1 MSLRNTSFNRL
12 FTLVFLLALSSC
24 GAKKAGVVKGDMSV
38 NTGLG
43 TKAVIKNHY
52 GAAAQFTT
60 LSGRMKIEYSSGDNS
75 QGIPATFRMEKDK
88 ALWLSVFFGM
98 GKAYITPQRV
108 AFYSSVNNI
117 YFDGDFKALSAYVGT
132 PLDFKMIQGL
142 LLGESAVDLKTLKFK
157 LDQTPGV
164 YRLKPQRAMA
174 FFKLFI
180 DIDPKTFKVVQS
192 QISQASQK
200 SNLVINYPSYTPV
213 SGVLLPDNIDVQA
226 QLGKTNAK
234 LSISY
239 KSLAVNKSLNFPFKI
254 PDGLKALSLP
264 AYGE

>member
-1 MSLRNTSFNRL
+1 MSFHIPSLNR
-12 FTLVFLLALSSC
+12 FFALVFLLALSSC
-24 GAKKAGVVKGDMSV
+24 GAKKAGVVKGNMSV
-38 NTGLG
+38 NTSLG
-43 TKAVIKNHY
+43 SKAVIKNHY
-52 GAAAQFTT
+52 GAAAQFKT

-108 AFYSSVNNI
+108 AFYSSVNNV

-157 LDQTPGV
+157 LDQTAGV
-164 YRLKPQRAMA
+164 YRLKPQRALA

-180 DIDPKTFKVVQS
+180 DLDPSTFKVVQS
-192 QISQASQK
+192 QISQASQQ
-200 SNLVINYPSYTPV
+200 SNLLISYPSYTPV
-213 SGVLLPDNIDVQA
+213 SGVLLPNSIDVQA
-226 QLGKTNAK
+226 QLGSTEAK

-239 KSLAVNKSLNFPFKI
+239 KSLVVDRSLNFPFKI
-254 PDGLKALSLP
+254 PNGLKALSLP